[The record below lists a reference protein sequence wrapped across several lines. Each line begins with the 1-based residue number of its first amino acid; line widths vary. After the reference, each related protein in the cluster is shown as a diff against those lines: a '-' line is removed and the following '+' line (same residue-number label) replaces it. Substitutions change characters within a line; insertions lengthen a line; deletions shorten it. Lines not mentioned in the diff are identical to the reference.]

1 MLTIMLEE
9 KYVVFQT
16 GFSTDAGSTA
26 THTEDSSTQFLELA
40 FTKIQQQA
48 IGNRTMVRTDD
59 IKQARGWG
67 KQGSFRRNL
76 T

>member
-26 THTEDSSTQFLELA
+26 THTEDSSTQFLELHG
-40 FTKIQQQA
+40 QQHSQKF
-48 IGNRTMVRTDD
+48 NS
-59 IKQARGWG
+59 KQLETGRW
-67 KQGSFRRNL
+67 
-76 T
+76 